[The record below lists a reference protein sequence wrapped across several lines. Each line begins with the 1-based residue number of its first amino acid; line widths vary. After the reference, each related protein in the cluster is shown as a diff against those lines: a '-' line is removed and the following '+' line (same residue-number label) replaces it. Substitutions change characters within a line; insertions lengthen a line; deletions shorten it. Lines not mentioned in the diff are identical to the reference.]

1 MPGEI
6 FVSNRKKVTLV
17 LEVRNVERRFGG
29 LIAVNKVSM
38 RVAEHEIVALIGPNG
53 AGKTTLFNL
62 IAGLIPVDQGEILLN
77 GKSILG
83 LGSARICSE
92 GLART
97 FQIPQLFTSMTV
109 LDSVMVGALTRTAS
123 IADARKIAQ
132 RVLEQVGLDDR
143 PHIKSG
149 TLTISGKKR
158 LEIARALATQPHM
171 ILLDEVMAGLN
182 LYEVNKLLELI
193 RRLRDEGMTVL
204 LVEHNIEA
212 VLNIADRIVVLDQG
226 IKIADGAP
234 RDVLSQENVVTAYL
248 GSENVLA

>member
-1 MPGEI
+1 
-6 FVSNRKKVTLV
+6 V
-17 LEVRNVERRFGG
+17 LEVKNVERRFGG
-29 LIAVNKVSM
+29 LIAVNQVSM
-38 RVAEHEIVALIGPNG
+38 HVAQHEIVALIGPNG

-62 IAGLIPVDQGEILLN
+62 IAGLIPVDQGEIILN

-83 LGSARICSE
+83 LGSARICRQ

-123 IADARKIAQ
+123 IEDARRIAQ
-132 RVLEQVGLDDR
+132 KVLEQVGLHDR
-143 PHIKSG
+143 PHIKSA

-171 ILLDEVMAGLN
+171 VLLDEVMAGLN
-182 LYEVNKLLELI
+182 FSEVNKLLELI
-193 RRLRDEGMTVL
+193 RRLRDDGMTVL

-226 IKIADGAP
+226 VKIADGAP
-234 RDVLSQENVVTAYL
+234 RDVLSQDNVVTAYL
-248 GSENVLA
+248 GSEHVLA

>member
-1 MPGEI
+1 M
-6 FVSNRKKVTLV
+6 

-29 LIAVNKVSM
+29 LIAVNQVSM

-62 IAGLIPVDQGEILLN
+62 IAGLIPVNEGEILLN

-83 LGSARICSE
+83 LGSARICHE

-109 LDSVMVGALTRTAS
+109 LDSVMVGSLTRTAS
-123 IADARKIAQ
+123 IAGARQIAQ
-132 RVLEQVGLDDR
+132 AALEQVGLGDR
-143 PHIKSG
+143 PHIQSR

-182 LYEVNKLLELI
+182 QPEVNKLLELI
-193 RRLRDEGMTVL
+193 RRLRDDGMTVL

-212 VLNIADRIVVLDQG
+212 VLNVADRIVVLDQG

-234 RDVLSQENVVTAYL
+234 REVLSQENVVTAYL

>member
-1 MPGEI
+1 M
-6 FVSNRKKVTLV
+6 

-29 LIAVNKVSM
+29 LIAVNQVSM

-62 IAGLIPVDQGEILLN
+62 IAGLIPVNQGEILLK

-83 LGSARICSE
+83 LGSARICHE

-123 IADARKIAQ
+123 IAGARQIAQ
-132 RVLEQVGLDDR
+132 AVLEQVGLGDR
-143 PHIKSG
+143 PQIQAR

-182 LYEVNKLLELI
+182 LPEVNKLLELI
-193 RRLRDEGMTVL
+193 RRLRDDGMTVL

-212 VLNIADRIVVLDQG
+212 VLNVADRIVVLDQG

-234 RDVLSQENVVTAYL
+234 REVLSQENVVTAYL

>member
-1 MPGEI
+1 M
-6 FVSNRKKVTLV
+6 
-17 LEVRNVERRFGG
+17 LEVKNVERRFGG
-29 LIAVNKVSM
+29 LIAVNQVSM
-38 RVAEHEIVALIGPNG
+38 HVAQHEIVALIGPNG

-62 IAGLIPVDQGEILLN
+62 IAGLIPVDQGEIILN

-83 LGSARICSE
+83 LGSARICRQ

-123 IADARKIAQ
+123 IEDARRIAQ
-132 RVLEQVGLDDR
+132 KVLEQVGLHDR
-143 PHIKSG
+143 PHIKSA

-171 ILLDEVMAGLN
+171 VLLDEVMAGLN
-182 LYEVNKLLELI
+182 FSEVNKLLELI
-193 RRLRDEGMTVL
+193 RRLRDDGMTVL

-226 IKIADGAP
+226 VKIADGAP
-234 RDVLSQENVVTAYL
+234 RDVLSQDNVVTAYL
-248 GSENVLA
+248 GSEHVLA